1 MLSQTAEYALEAMI
15 WLGAQGPAPQ
25 TTRQIADAIGLPAGY
40 LAKVMQT
47 LQRAGLVQAQ
57 RGVGG
62 GYSLSRSSDRI
73 SLLEVVN
80 VVDPIPRASHAA
92 PTAADAKRVLAPL
105 LERLDGTVDH
115 VEDVLGRSTIAELNA
130 SIDASPAAAT

>member
-92 PTAADAKRVLAPL
+92 PV
-105 LERLDGTVDH
+105 H
-115 VEDVLGRSTIAELNA
+115 
-130 SIDASPAAAT
+130 